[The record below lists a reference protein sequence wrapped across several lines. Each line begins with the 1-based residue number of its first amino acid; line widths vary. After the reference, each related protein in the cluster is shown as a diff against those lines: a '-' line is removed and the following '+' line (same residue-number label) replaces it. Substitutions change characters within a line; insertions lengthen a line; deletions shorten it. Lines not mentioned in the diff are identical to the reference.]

1 MDCNFSKCRSVDLV
15 KTSVYLIKAKKKK
28 NPAAC
33 NHIDSKSLN
42 GLKVIKCKFSKGC
55 QTSRKSL
62 SVGRV

>member
-15 KTSVYLIKAKKKK
+15 KTSVYLIKEKKY
-28 NPAAC
+28 PAAC

-42 GLKVIKCKFSKGC
+42 GLKVIKWKCSKGC
-55 QTSRKSL
+55 QTNRKSL